1 MIIIGVTGA
10 TGAGKST
17 FSGFLKESLNSAKVV
32 PLDHIFDH
40 LKNTL
45 FSSNTS
51 SFIRDNGEEI
61 CYLKKESS
69 FSKLINLKGFK
80 EVYQII
86 RRYYGS
92 YVVNKEIRQAEKEN
106 VKYLILE
113 SINLYRFIDLEK
125 VDYKILITSSDAI
138 RRSRV
143 MKRDS
148 NLGQLLEDNFD
159 SNDCFEVLKDCHDYI
174 IENIGAIETL
184 GINAN
189 NVANAI
195 KENFSLIRKK

>member
-61 CYLKKESS
+61 CYLKK
-69 FSKLINLKGFK
+69 GF
-80 EVYQII
+80 
-86 RRYYGS
+86 
-92 YVVNKEIRQAEKEN
+92 
-106 VKYLILE
+106 
-113 SINLYRFIDLEK
+113 
-125 VDYKILITSSDAI
+125 
-138 RRSRV
+138 
-143 MKRDS
+143 
-148 NLGQLLEDNFD
+148 
-159 SNDCFEVLKDCHDYI
+159 
-174 IENIGAIETL
+174 
-184 GINAN
+184 
-189 NVANAI
+189 
-195 KENFSLIRKK
+195 